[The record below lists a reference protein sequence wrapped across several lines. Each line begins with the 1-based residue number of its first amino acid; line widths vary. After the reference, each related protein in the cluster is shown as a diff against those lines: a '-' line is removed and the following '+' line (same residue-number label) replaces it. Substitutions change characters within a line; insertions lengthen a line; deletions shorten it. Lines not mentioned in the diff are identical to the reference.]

1 MISPTGYSPWRET
14 PETEHLSGRYD
25 REAIVEFF
33 MANPQQN
40 DLRNGKPSA
49 EPRSEATLAGHKDV
63 DTPMPKSGENAVNPG
78 VGSKAG
84 VAEGQVTKSN

>member
-1 MISPTGYSPWRET
+1 
-14 PETEHLSGRYD
+14 
-25 REAIVEFF
+25 
-33 MANPQQN
+33 MASTQQP
-40 DLRNGKPSA
+40 DLRKGKSGA
-49 EPRSEATLAGHKDV
+49 EPLSEATLAGHKDV